1 MSPDEVVQA
10 LGTGNTVSP
19 SGNVRI
25 GDLMPMVPV
34 NFVVDDFKGLS
45 NIPIRSH
52 GTQTI
57 FMRDVGSKTAPTFRP
72 ATRW

>member
-34 NFVVDDFKGLS
+34 NFVVSDFKGLS
-45 NIPIRSH
+45 NSPIRSH